1 MIMRKG
7 MSMRLA
13 AAAVILSLFASSALA
28 EKLVTIESKHSV
40 KESLDRLTA
49 ALDQRGIKPVARVD
63 HAAGAKA
70 VGMELPP
77 TEILI
82 FGNPKLGTPLMQANP
97 EVGIDLPM
105 KVLAWQDKAGKV
117 WVAYTAPDALKA
129 RYDIADRDEV
139 FKAMAAALQALTKAA
154 SGQ

>member
-1 MIMRKG
+1 
-7 MSMRLA
+7 MSLRVA
-13 AAAVILSLFASSALA
+13 AAAVILSVFAQSALA
-28 EKLVTIESKHSV
+28 EKLVTVESKHGV
-40 KESLDRLTA
+40 TETLDRLAA

-97 EVGIDLPM
+97 EIAIDLPL

-117 WVAYTAPDALKA
+117 WVAYAAPDSLKA
-129 RYDIADRDEV
+129 RYGIADRDEV
-139 FKAMAAALQALTKAA
+139 FKAMESALQALTKAA

>member
-1 MIMRKG
+1 
-7 MSMRLA
+7 MSVRMA
-13 AAAVILSLFASSALA
+13 AAAVTLSLFTQSALA
-28 EKLVTIESKHSV
+28 EKLVTIESQHSV
-40 KESLDRLTA
+40 KDTVDRLAA

-63 HAAGAKA
+63 HAAGAKT

-97 EVGIDLPM
+97 EIAIDLPL

-129 RYDIADRDEV
+129 RYGISGHDKV
-139 FKAMAAALQALTKAA
+139 FEAMASALQTLTKAA
-154 SGQ
+154 SGR

>member
-1 MIMRKG
+1 

-13 AAAVILSLFASSALA
+13 AVAVILSLFASSALA
-28 EKLVTIESKHSV
+28 EKLVTIESKH

-63 HAAGAKA
+63 HAAGAKT

>member
-1 MIMRKG
+1 MA
-7 MSMRLA
+7 MRLA

-82 FGNPKLGTPLMQANP
+82 FGNPKLSARFLIRSSDVQDFFFLPMRPDDLQAN
-97 EVGIDLPM
+97 
-105 KVLAWQDKAGKV
+105 
-117 WVAYTAPDALKA
+117 
-129 RYDIADRDEV
+129 R
-139 FKAMAAALQALTKAA
+139 
-154 SGQ
+154 

>member
-1 MIMRKG
+1 
-7 MSMRLA
+7 L
-13 AAAVILSLFASSALA
+13 
-28 EKLVTIESKHSV
+28 
-40 KESLDRLTA
+40 
-49 ALDQRGIKPVARVD
+49 
-63 HAAGAKA
+63 
-70 VGMELPP
+70 ELPP

-97 EVGIDLPM
+97 EIAVDLPM

-129 RYDIADRDEV
+129 RYGIADRDEV

>member
-1 MIMRKG
+1 
-7 MSMRLA
+7 MSLRVA
-13 AAAVILSLFASSALA
+13 AAAVILSVFAQSALA
-28 EKLVTIESKHSV
+28 EKLVTIESQHSV
-40 KESLDRLTA
+40 KDTVDRLAA

-63 HAAGAKA
+63 HAAGAKT

-97 EVGIDLPM
+97 EIAIDLPL

-117 WVAYTAPDALKA
+117 WVAYTAADALEA
-129 RYDIADRDEV
+129 RYGIADRDEV
-139 FKAMAAALQALTKAA
+139 FKAMESALQSLTKAA
-154 SGQ
+154 RGQ

>member
-1 MIMRKG
+1 MIMENG
-7 MSMRLA
+7 HVLA
-13 AAAVILSLFASSALA
+13 FGCRRRHPFALRRSALA
-28 EKLVTIESKHSV
+28 DKLMTVESKHSV
-40 KESLDRLTA
+40 KDTLDRLTA

-63 HAAGAKA
+63 HAAAAKT

-97 EVGIDLPM
+97 EIAIDVPL
-105 KVLAWQDKAGKV
+105 KVLVWQDKAGKV
-117 WVAYTAPDALKA
+117 WVAYTPPDALKA
-129 RYDIADRDEV
+129 RYGIADRDEV
-139 FKAMAAALQALTKAA
+139 FKAMESAVQTLTKAA